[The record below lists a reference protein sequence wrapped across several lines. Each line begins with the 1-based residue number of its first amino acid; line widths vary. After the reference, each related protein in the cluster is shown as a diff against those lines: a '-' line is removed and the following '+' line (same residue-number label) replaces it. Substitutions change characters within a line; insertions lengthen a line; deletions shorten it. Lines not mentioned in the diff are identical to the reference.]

1 MAGFLMREVMQEIK
15 TIIIQPCSRAL
26 IVYYAIAV
34 SIISL
39 FFTGAVF
46 SLISPLALIDM
57 HIGVYILGIV
67 CGFGIL
73 AIVVWIHLE
82 MKTATYTISETNA
95 QSRRGLLVRRN
106 DLIQLGAVR
115 SVKVRQGPL
124 QSIFNLGDVILYTT
138 SHSPLVLW
146 DIDQPE
152 TKREEIWEL
161 VMNASPRS
169 RFRK

>member
-1 MAGFLMREVMQEIK
+1 MQENNSID
-15 TIIIQPCSRAL
+15 IQPCSRAL
-26 IVYYAIAV
+26 IVYYALAL

-46 SLISPLALIDM
+46 TLTFPHWLIDL
-57 HIGVYILGIV
+57 HIGVYILGFV
-67 CGFGIL
+67 CGIGIL

-82 MKTATYTISETNA
+82 MKTARYTITEKNA
-95 QSRRGLLVRRN
+95 QSRWGLLIKRS

-124 QSIFNLGDVILYTT
+124 QSLFNLGDVILYTT

-161 VMNASPRS
+161 VMKASPRS
-169 RFRK
+169 RFRH